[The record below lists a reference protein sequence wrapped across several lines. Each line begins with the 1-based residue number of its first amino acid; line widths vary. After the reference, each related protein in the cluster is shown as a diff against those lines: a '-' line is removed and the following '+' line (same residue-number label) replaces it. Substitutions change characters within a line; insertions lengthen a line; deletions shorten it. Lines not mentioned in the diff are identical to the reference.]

1 MQSLLYRTDV
11 RINDYIT
18 VVIPTVGEI
27 IDSEPEYYGA
37 ISMLTSMPIDMMV
50 QLDDIGI
57 DFTTIDEYELFL
69 ILFNSLKNMD
79 TKLIFGSLN
88 LSTFR
93 PSVNTQNG
101 EVILVNGEGAVIDRE
116 IHNQIA
122 SSLRKIHGLEKN
134 VRKPGNKEARDFMID
149 RARRKQKKRRKAEEE
164 SQLEKLIVGLVN
176 TSEFPYNYA
185 DVRELS
191 IYQFN
196 QSLWQIT
203 HKINYDNI
211 MHGVYAGTVDAK
223 ELSQDNLTWLIIN
236 KEER

>member
-1 MQSLLYRTDV
+1 M
-11 RINDYIT
+11 
-18 VVIPTVGEI
+18 GEI

-223 ELSQDNLTWLIIN
+223 ELSQDNLTWLITN

>member
-1 MQSLLYRTDV
+1 M
-11 RINDYIT
+11 
-18 VVIPTVGEI
+18 VIPTVGEI

>member
-1 MQSLLYRTDV
+1 MRSLLYRTDV
-11 RINDYIT
+11 RINDHIT
-18 VVIPTVGEI
+18 VMIPTVGEI
-27 IDSEPEYYGA
+27 IDSEPEYFGA

-101 EVILVNGEGAVIDRE
+101 EVILVNGDGAVIDRE